1 MSNSTATPSDAK
13 AVDPKTFRIS
23 LDTWAV
29 IVSLLAAIL
38 IRTGIIT
45 RVPW

>member
-1 MSNSTATPSDAK
+1 MTQATTTTITVEK
-13 AVDPKTFRIS
+13 KNRLS

-29 IVSLLAAIL
+29 IVALLAAIL
-38 IRTGIIT
+38 IRAGIIT

>member
-1 MSNSTATPSDAK
+1 MNETASTDVAK
-13 AVDPKTFRIS
+13 KKPALS

-29 IVSLLAAIL
+29 IIALLAALL
-38 IRTGIIT
+38 IRAGIIT

>member
-1 MSNSTATPSDAK
+1 MSQPSTEKRS
-13 AVDPKTFRIS
+13 FQLS

-29 IVSLLAAIL
+29 ILALAAALL
-38 IRTGIIT
+38 IRAGIIP

>member
-1 MSNSTATPSDAK
+1 MTQSSKPTSATT
-13 AVDPKTFRIS
+13 AVDPKSFRVS

-38 IRTGIIT
+38 IRIGVIT

>member
-1 MSNSTATPSDAK
+1 MSESHSGSPGKKS
-13 AVDPKTFRIS
+13 FRLS

-29 IVSLLAAIL
+29 IVALVAALL
-38 IRTGIIT
+38 IRAGVIT

>member
-1 MSNSTATPSDAK
+1 MSASQSGSTAKKSY
-13 AVDPKTFRIS
+13 RLS

-29 IVSLLAAIL
+29 IVALVAALL
-38 IRTGIIT
+38 IRAGIIT

>member
-1 MSNSTATPSDAK
+1 MTEHSSKSATPK
-13 AVDPKTFRIS
+13 NFQLS

-29 IVSLLAAIL
+29 LVAFLAAIL
-38 IRTGIIT
+38 IRAGVIT

>member
-1 MSNSTATPSDAK
+1 MPESTAKAAGAK
-13 AVDPKTFRIS
+13 QPLIS

-29 IVSLLAAIL
+29 ILALAAAFL